1 MASVAV
7 GVAGPDEMHC
17 GTPRC
22 PTSTDG
28 YMGKMDRAET
38 PPGQLDLT
46 CPVSPLNIETIV
58 GPTRARRPQRVTP
71 PSPRWTMGWSPH
83 RHTLQLDYPIKY
95 TTTHQ
100 PLTLLTA
107 ATCPP
112 PIDFL
117 RPLFGK
123 ITPAFLLS
131 SLGQRGPAP
140 GGPRHSASEGFS
152 EDGATRVVGVKV
164 TPD

>member
-46 CPVSPLNIETIV
+46 CQVSPLNIETIV

-95 TTTHQ
+95 TTTYQ

-112 PIDFL
+112 PRSTFCAPSSVRL
-117 RPLFGK
+117 RPLSFCPLWDNG
-123 ITPAFLLS
+123 ALLRGAPDIQ
-131 SLGQRGPAP
+131 LQRGSQRTERR
-140 GGPRHSASEGFS
+140 GWWG
-152 EDGATRVVGVKV
+152 
-164 TPD
+164 